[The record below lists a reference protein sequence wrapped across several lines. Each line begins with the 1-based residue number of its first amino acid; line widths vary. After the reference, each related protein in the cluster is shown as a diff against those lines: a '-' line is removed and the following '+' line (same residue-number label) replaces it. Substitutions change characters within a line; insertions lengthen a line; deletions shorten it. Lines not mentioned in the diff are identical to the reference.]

1 MTQDQS
7 LVTHPAHAAIRISV
21 LMRKTTEATRPLAID
36 QHHDE
41 P

>member
-1 MTQDQS
+1 MTQDQP
-7 LVTHPAHAAIRISV
+7 LVRHSHNDAIHINP
-21 LMRKTTEATRPLAID
+21 LMRKTTEATHLDSID